1 MQGEH
6 QTTVDDTIREA
17 RESCQDKSMIEA
29 MFTRSASHQRQ
40 GETDFGATAGAAT
53 SEDRSAM

>member
-6 QTTVDDTIREA
+6 QATVDDTILEA
-17 RESCQDKSMIEA
+17 RESCQNKSMIEV

-53 SEDRSAM
+53 GENRSAM